1 MEELG
6 KLVNLQS
13 ILSFLEERHLSSNNQ
28 DSDRF
33 LAEFTMFMAKQCGN
47 LTMEAKFSLISDYL
61 PKISPAI
68 LEEAA
73 LCLTGEGH
81 QQNCGDL
88 PTEVYCESESNVD
101 VMGGY
106 VEDMAMVGLESM
118 QRANSTLEDFCR
130 FYFIF
135 HEMDVKK
142 PELVFKYLPML
153 SFTESYIYQLDSYN
167 EQILSTTAGT
177 TDAKKPERNHIMK
190 DHLLKVIKND
200 PFGPLVSVLE
210 DHGLM
215 TERIRAELR
224 SGEEYWLLERKL
236 CNSLAAKQQV
246 LIEDVMRAIHLKSF
260 DYRVLNLLLYQL
272 RRTKVNDLHM
282 EFLSVSEFLV
292 EVSDDLFDYEDDVV
306 ENSFNILRMFVGIYG
321 ASKAPSMLAQ
331 CITEAEE
338 KYVGLSKTLEE
349 NLSLNCWR
357 RCEEAT
363 REGGKNSVHSFGTW
377 HIPTVISDEGLY
389 RLNNTQNRLD
399 S

>member
-73 LCLTGEGH
+73 LCLTGEGVQLGH

-246 LIEDVMRAIHLKSF
+246 
-260 DYRVLNLLLYQL
+260 
-272 RRTKVNDLHM
+272 NDLHM

>member
-118 QRANSTLEDFCR
+118 QRANSTLEDF
-130 FYFIF
+130 
-135 HEMDVKK
+135 V
-142 PELVFKYLPML
+142 
-153 SFTESYIYQLDSYN
+153 
-167 EQILSTTAGT
+167 
-177 TDAKKPERNHIMK
+177 
-190 DHLLKVIKND
+190 
-200 PFGPLVSVLE
+200 
-210 DHGLM
+210 
-215 TERIRAELR
+215 
-224 SGEEYWLLERKL
+224 
-236 CNSLAAKQQV
+236 
-246 LIEDVMRAIHLKSF
+246 
-260 DYRVLNLLLYQL
+260 LLY
-272 RRTKVNDLHM
+272 
-282 EFLSVSEFLV
+282 
-292 EVSDDLFDYEDDVV
+292 
-306 ENSFNILRMFVGIYG
+306 
-321 ASKAPSMLAQ
+321 
-331 CITEAEE
+331 
-338 KYVGLSKTLEE
+338 
-349 NLSLNCWR
+349 
-357 RCEEAT
+357 
-363 REGGKNSVHSFGTW
+363 
-377 HIPTVISDEGLY
+377 IS
-389 RLNNTQNRLD
+389 
-399 S
+399 